1 MKVKEVNEVND
12 VKERSKTQ
20 MGVTGGASMR
30 A

>member
-1 MKVKEVNEVND
+1 MKVKEVNEVKE
-12 VKERSKTQ
+12 VKERCKTK